1 MRHPISILLLVL
13 GIVSLPQTSFSQ
25 EFVEKITNF
34 FEFSI
39 NKKAVAQDSTLFPN
53 KVVLAPVANYEPATS
68 LGFGIGAKF
77 LFKLKGSGPE
87 TRTSNLPA
95 SLVYTLNNQF
105 IFFSGYTVFF
115 NQEKYLLKG
124 NLIFSKYPISYFGI
138 GSRSEERG
146 ALEISYDQVLVEPLL
161 LKKVAKDLFI
171 GGGIRYNAI
180 VNTRL
185 NEAFGSLPEGT
196 SLQDSLGS
204 TSSGL
209 ELAIT
214 YDSRD
219 NVLNAF
225 KGNFLEFTHGFYG
238 EVAGGTNRFMLSKLD
253 FRQYI
258 QLHPQKLN
266 SLALQWYTRFS
277 WGDTP
282 PLELS
287 ALGGPELLR
296 GFQEGRFR
304 DKIAFFAQAE
314 YRWQALERIGF
325 VFFGGMGDV
334 VNDLGDTQFSNMKY
348 SVGAGF
354 RLKIVKSENLNIRFD
369 IAQGLGPN
377 RDRNFYLG
385 IAESF

>member
-1 MRHPISILLLVL
+1 MRHPILILGLLSGFL
-13 GIVSLPQTSFSQ
+13 CLPQSSFSQ

-34 FEFSI
+34 FEFSM
-39 NKKAVAQDSTLFPN
+39 NEKEVEQDSTLFPN

-95 SLVYTLNNQF
+95 SLIYTLNNQF

-124 NLIFSKYPISYFGI
+124 NLIFSKYPISYFGV
-138 GSRSEERG
+138 GSQTEERE

-161 LKKVAKDLFI
+161 LKKVAKDLFV

-180 VNTRL
+180 LNMKL
-185 NEAFGSLPEGT
+185 NEEFNGIPEGT

-238 EVAGGTNRFMLSKLD
+238 EVAGGTHSFMLSKLD

-258 QLHPQKLN
+258 QLHPRKLN

-304 DKIAFFAQAE
+304 DKIGFFAQAE

-334 VNDLGDTQFSNMKY
+334 VNDLGDTQFSNLKY
-348 SVGAGF
+348 SLGAGF

-369 IAQGLGPN
+369 FAQGLGPN
-377 RDRNFYLG
+377 RDRNFYVG
-385 IAESF
+385 IAEAF